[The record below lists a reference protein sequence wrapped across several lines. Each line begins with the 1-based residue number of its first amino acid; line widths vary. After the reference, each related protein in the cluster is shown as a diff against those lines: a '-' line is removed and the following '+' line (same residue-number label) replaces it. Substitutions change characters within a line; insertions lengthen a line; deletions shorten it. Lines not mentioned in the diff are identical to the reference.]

1 MVPGCGIDVDVA
13 GGIDAA
19 GGVEAVA
26 LAGVE
31 VVRAVRG
38 RGVHCAGAG
47 VGGDV
52 GGQHAEDRCDRETD
66 AGR

>member
-1 MVPGCGIDVDVA
+1 MMP

-19 GGVEAVA
+19 GRVEAVA

-31 VVRAVRG
+31 VVCAVRG
-38 RGVHCAGAG
+38 RGVDRAGAG

-52 GGQHAEDRCDRETD
+52 GGQHAQNAALEERMLEGD
-66 AGR
+66 ALERRRP